1 MSHDDLLRAFDGHAT
16 RRRILQTLLAAGAG
30 GTSLFQF
37 AEALAQAS
45 AGDVSKLTILSQPG
59 LVPEILRDVTLPL
72 FKKEKPATEV
82 TFEIAS
88 NAVGYPKM
96 LAQRANPVV
105 SGAMVNDL
113 FAQRGNAD
121 KMWAK
126 FDPAFVPN
134 AKALPDGLAT
144 PGGFGIPFHLSPYG
158 IMYNPDKVEEPK
170 SWADL
175 WNPKYKG
182 RVSMWDAYYDA
193 YIMAAVTTGKGPSV
207 EEGIKAWAPHKENIG
222 AWVNSPTAEEDLIHR
237 GEMWLAP
244 HWGSW
249 TAMAKSQGKN
259 VAFTIPKEG
268 AVQWTGHMQVCAGFS
283 PAVSELTQRYL
294 NTWLSDECQLAWIE
308 RGFYSPAS
316 SRVEIPAALKGNPA
330 IISAKDAVTRLV
342 QPDFVKL
349 GAEMAKLKMLIDRT
363 LKG

>member
-1 MSHDDLLRAFDGHAT
+1 
-16 RRRILQTLLAAGAG
+16 
-30 GTSLFQF
+30 
-37 AEALAQAS
+37 
-45 AGDVSKLTILSQPG
+45 
-59 LVPEILRDVTLPL
+59 
-72 FKKEKPATEV
+72 
-82 TFEIAS
+82 
-88 NAVGYPKM
+88 
-96 LAQRANPVV
+96 
-105 SGAMVNDL
+105 
-113 FAQRGNAD
+113 
-121 KMWAK
+121 
-126 FDPAFVPN
+126 
-134 AKALPDGLAT
+134 
-144 PGGFGIPFHLSPYG
+144 
-158 IMYNPDKVEEPK
+158 
-170 SWADL
+170 
-175 WNPKYKG
+175 
-182 RVSMWDAYYDA
+182 
-193 YIMAAVTTGKGPSV
+193 
-207 EEGIKAWAPHKENIG
+207 
-222 AWVNSPTAEEDLIHR
+222 
-237 GEMWLAP
+237 MWLAP